1 MDKFEVEPISASWDE
16 GGNVI
21 LEVSI
26 TLPQQTISKPEALR
40 ICELINH
47 ALSLDPPEA
56 SRILPRG
63 FACVLLSDDTTLAVF
78 YPEGMGVVAEQRQF
92 FEPSDFGRY

>member
-63 FACVLLSDDTTLAVF
+63 FACVLGENRNLGSLRKVLRTRNT
-78 YPEGMGVVAEQRQF
+78 
-92 FEPSDFGRY
+92 

>member
-47 ALSLDPPEA
+47 ALSLDPLKQAEYCPED
-56 SRILPRG
+56 
-63 FACVLLSDDTTLAVF
+63 LLVC
-78 YPEGMGVVAEQRQF
+78 
-92 FEPSDFGRY
+92 